1 MDANERESFG
11 MRRIKSSIIRRKPE
25 TTKPTSLPASDEL
38 LPVGGASDRMF
49 HLELEFPV
57 DELELIPTGIA
68 LATKP
73 TPLFYPPSQYS
84 KFPALQHSSTP
95 ALQHSNTPALRFS
108 FSACEPLSNG

>member
-1 MDANERESFG
+1 MNAKVLVMG
-11 MRRIKSSIIRRKPE
+11 RIKSPIIRRKPE
-25 TTKPTSLPASDEL
+25 FTKPTSLPASDEL
-38 LPVGGASDRMF
+38 LFFGGALDRMF

-73 TPLFYPPSQYS
+73 TPLFYPPSQYA
-84 KFPALQHSSTP
+84 KFP